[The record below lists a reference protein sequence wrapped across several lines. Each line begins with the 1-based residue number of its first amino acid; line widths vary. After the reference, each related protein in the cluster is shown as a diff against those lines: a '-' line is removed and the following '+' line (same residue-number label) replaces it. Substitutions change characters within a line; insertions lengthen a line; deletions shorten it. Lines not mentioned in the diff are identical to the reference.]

1 MGETGPAT
9 LHRRR
14 LLVVEDEY
22 MIAFDLARSLEELG
36 AEVIGPAPTVREAL
50 HLIASDTGA
59 LDGAVLDINLN
70 GERAYAVA
78 EALASRQV
86 PFVFTTGYDAV
97 VIPAA
102 YAAVP
107 RLNKPV
113 DKAELSRLLT
123 RSWARRAAG

>member
-36 AEVIGPAPTVREAL
+36 AEVIGPAPTVWEAL
-50 HLIASDTGA
+50 NLIATDTGV
-59 LDGAVLDINLN
+59 LDGAVLDINLS

-78 EALASRQV
+78 DALVARQV
-86 PFVFTTGYDAV
+86 PFVFATGYDAV
-97 VIPAA
+97 AIPAA

-113 DKAELSRLLT
+113 DKTELSRLLA
-123 RSWARRAAG
+123 RSWARPGAG

>member
-1 MGETGPAT
+1 MGEPGPAT

-50 HLIASDTGA
+50 DLIASDKGV
-59 LDGAVLDINLN
+59 LDGAVLDINLS

-78 EALASRQV
+78 DALAARSV
-86 PFVFTTGYDAV
+86 PFVFATGYDSVA
-97 VIPAA
+97 IPAA
-102 YAAVP
+102 YAEFP

-113 DKAELSRLLT
+113 DKAELSRLLA
-123 RSWARRAAG
+123 RSWAR